1 MSGSDYRL
9 KARQVLS
16 GAWGPSIL
24 AALIAALLGA
34 SLTGGSISFNIRSD
48 DLQKLFSH
56 SRAFLSFLLFFG
68 SFAGF
73 LGLAQFILG
82 GTIKLG
88 YCRFLLKQHDGGN
101 PEIADLF
108 SQFDRFGNG
117 FCLALLQTIFIV
129 LWSLLFVIPGIVAAY
144 SYSMAQFIML
154 ENPEMRPMEALRA
167 SKQMMY
173 GHKMDLFLLN
183 LSFIGWS
190 ILCVFTLGI
199 GLLWLNPYMNAA
211 YAAFYRDISG
221 SSRYGYAFVEDN

>member
-48 DLQKLFSH
+48 DLQKLFTH
-56 SRAFLSFLLFFG
+56 SRAFLSFLMFFG
-68 SFAGF
+68 SFVGF
-73 LGLAQFILG
+73 LGFAQFILG
-82 GTIKLG
+82 GTVKLG
-88 YCRFLLKQHDGGN
+88 YCRFLLKQHDGSN

-108 SQFDRFGNG
+108 SQFDRFGDG

-129 LWSLLFVIPGIVAAY
+129 LWSLLFVIPGIVASYRY
-144 SYSMAQFIML
+144 SLAQFIML
-154 ENPEMRPMEALRA
+154 ENPDMRPMEALNA

-173 GHKMDLFLLN
+173 SHKMDLFLLD

-190 ILCVFTLGI
+190 FLCVFTLGI
-199 GLLWLNPYMNAA
+199 GFLWLNPYMNATR
-211 YAAFYRDISG
+211 AAFYRDISG